1 MEKTI
6 GSSEGATKLSPQ
18 DKHMENNDNKMVQ
31 LERVAWSLRNIF
43 KDGVDEMMRN
53 ASCFRFYSM

>member
-31 LERVAWSLRNIF
+31 LERVA
-43 KDGVDEMMRN
+43 
-53 ASCFRFYSM
+53 